1 KFRPGYFPYT
11 EPSME
16 PEVQR
21 PDGRWMELGGSGI
34 FRPEVTEPF
43 GLKAPVLAWGLG
55 LERVIMAV
63 EGITDIR
70 QLYLSE
76 RGWLR
81 ADRAVPKVEAE
92 EILGLY
98 KKAIELDGENPAY
111 RDALASFCVDL
122 GRFNEA
128 EEQYNAAAKLDE
140 ENAPFYW
147 SEFAIQYARKA
158 PVVMEQFLDDKTR
171 DMIRQK

>member
-1 KFRPGYFPYT
+1 MPSAAEADVTAGEQALGRLDYDSAYKHFDKATKADPSNAVAYFGKA
-11 EPSME
+11 EAA
-16 PEVQR
+16 
-21 PDGRWMELGGSGI
+21 LG
-34 FRPEVTEPF
+34 
-43 GLKAPVLAWGLG
+43 
-55 LERVIMAV
+55 
-63 EGITDIR
+63 
-70 QLYLSE
+70 
-76 RGWLR
+76 
-81 ADRAVPKVEAE
+81 VPKVEAE

-98 KKAIELDGENPAY
+98 KKAIELDGENPQY

-128 EEQYNAAAKLDE
+128 EEQYNAAAKLDQ

-171 DMIRQK
+171 DMIRQKALAYALKALGLEKEDAKRLV

>member
-1 KFRPGYFPYT
+1 MASAAESDIAAG
-11 EPSME
+11 E
-16 PEVQR
+16 QA
-21 PDGRWMELGGSGI
+21 LGQLDYDAAYKA
-34 FRPEVTEPF
+34 FDKATKADPVNAVAFF
-43 GLKAPVLAWGLG
+43 GKAEAALG
-55 LERVIMAV
+55 M
-63 EGITDIR
+63 
-70 QLYLSE
+70 
-76 RGWLR
+76 
-81 ADRAVPKVEAE
+81 PKVEAE

-98 KKAIELDGENPAY
+98 KKAIELDGENPQY

-158 PVVMEQFLDDKTR
+158 PVVMAQFLDDKTR
-171 DMIRQK
+171 DMIRQKALTYALRALGVEKEDAKRLL